1 MRIVIADDHHLMR
14 RGIRDLVTDAGC
26 IVVGEASEGRDA
38 ANLIAQ
44 LKPDIAILDLS
55 MPALTGPEVATVV
68 ARTSPA
74 TRVIILTMH
83 DSEAT
88 LRQIVACGASGY
100 VLKNEAETSLQ
111 NAIQCVAAGQRYYHS
126 GAIEMMRTG
135 YLQRAQEKPS
145 LGALTQR
152 EREIVS
158 FLAAGLSSK
167 QVAARLDISTR
178 TVESHRLNIYR
189 KLQLG
194 TIADLVRYAIREE
207 IVLTDSALGPSAPPR
222 GAMVDLGVLPR

>member
-26 IVVGEASEGRDA
+26 TVVGEASDGREA
-38 ANLIAQ
+38 ASLIAQ
-44 LKPDIAILDLS
+44 RQPDIAILDHS
-55 MPALTGPEVATVV
+55 MPALTGPEVTTVV

-100 VLKNEAETSLQ
+100 VLKSEAETSLQ
-111 NAIQCVAAGQRYYHS
+111 NAIQYVAAGQRYYHS
-126 GAIEMMRTG
+126 GAMEMMRTG
-135 YLQRAQEKPS
+135 YLQRAQERP
-145 LGALTQR
+145 LIDALTQR
-152 EREIVS
+152 EREIVA
-158 FLAAGLSSK
+158 FLTTGLSSK
-167 QVAARLDISTR
+167 QIAARLDISTR

-194 TIADLVRYAIREE
+194 TIADLVHYAIRES
-207 IVLTDSALGPSAPPR
+207 ILPTASGLGTAMPPR
-222 GAMVDLGVLPR
+222 VAAREGGVA